1 MLVDI
6 LHQKEIQV
14 ELQLQVVLWAEVEVE
29 QVLLEQMLLLLLEE
43 MVELDHLVHYQVRQ
57 QIMLE
62 VEEVQEKHPQ
72 LEKQLVLEE

>member
-14 ELQLQVVLWAEVEVE
+14 ELQLQDLLWVEVE
-29 QVLLEQMLLLLLEE
+29 EEQGLLEQMLLPLLEE
-43 MVELDHLVHYQVRQ
+43 MVELDHLVHYQEHQ

-62 VEEVQEKHPQ
+62 AEEVQEKHPQ